1 MSLNTLYSA
10 DNDGELMVKSSI
22 RFKKA
27 GESLMEIFKSLT
39 SSMYIL
45 YIPLGWKM
53 ELDKI
58 WDGENGGNSVDPQ
71 LFSYSQY
78 LPRRKVE

>member
-1 MSLNTLYSA
+1 
-10 DNDGELMVKSSI
+10 MVKSSI

-58 WDGENGGNSVDPQ
+58 WDGENSVVLQ